1 MLTTYILGCF
11 ALIIKPGPDLMCT
24 LATAL
29 SEGKGRACTLMA
41 GLILGCWFW
50 IVLLSLGV
58 ASFFVDHPGV
68 MTAIQCVGVLFIG
81 YLAIGAL
88 RDAWR
93 SFRGNGTEA
102 LHPAQAKG
110 WALVRRGVAM
120 SMSNPLTILFFLA
133 FLPNFTRDGAT
144 LAPAVQTFLLGTL
157 FCALVPWIYL
167 PVIFAADALRARL
180 VGSARFAVGLKLAS
194 GLMLVGVVILLA
206 AEIRF

>member
-1 MLTTYILGCF
+1 MINRLRRSAPLPPLLNIT
-11 ALIIKPGPDLMCT
+11 CT
-24 LATAL
+24 QI
-29 SEGKGRACTLMA
+29 
-41 GLILGCWFW
+41 LILPIPLSLQSHGSPREV
-50 IVLLSLGV
+50 ILLSLGV

-81 YLAIGAL
+81 YLAVGAL

-167 PVIFAADALRARL
+167 PVIFAAMRSERGL
-180 VGSARFAVGLKLAS
+180 SAPLAS
-194 GLMLVGVVILLA
+194 PWVSSSPRALCSLQS
-206 AEIRF
+206 